1 MLYGILQELASDPF
15 AQSLQPEPDGDGR
28 EFRLECPDALSML
41 EPASLGLISGAALL
55 GTAGIRAV
63 RGVRGL
69 LRREQEQVERT
80 ERERAAFA
88 NQLEAALHWAR
99 ASQPRLKAWV
109 GVRPFLVSA
118 VVDEATDCRSYYLV
132 PEDGRPLP
140 RFEPGQYLTFHLP
153 TADRMRPLVRCYSLS
168 DRPRDDYYRIT
179 VKRVARPEEND
190 AAWNTEHPASSN
202 QHPLTPHETLSG
214 SNYFHREVTVGS
226 RLEIEAPQGS
236 FFLDPTDELPVVL
249 IGGGIGVTPI
259 LSMAAA
265 LVHRH
270 DRRRIYAFTGFR
282 NSAEHPFKTRFE
294 ELAASTSNLTL
305 DVTYSQPRESDRP
318 EADYSHWGH
327 VSVDRLRQVLPSNNF
342 RYYLCGPPGMMESL
356 VPALLEWGVP
366 PQHINYEAFGP
377 ATVRGLSDAA
387 ASEPC
392 NVDFVRSERS
402 LRWQGT
408 EGSLLD
414 LAEQGGVRLEWGCR
428 AGNCGQCR
436 VMIAAGRVAH
446 AKRPG
451 VELID
456 GECLACIARPVGDV
470 VVEA

>member
-1 MLYGILQELASDPF
+1 
-15 AQSLQPEPDGDGR
+15 
-28 EFRLECPDALSML
+28 ML

-88 NQLEAALHWAR
+88 NQLDAALHWAR
-99 ASQPRLKAWV
+99 ASHPLLKAWV
-109 GVRPFLVSA
+109 GVRTFLVSA
-118 VVDEATDCRSYYLV
+118 VVDEAADCRSYYLV

-179 VKRVARPEEND
+179 VKRVAHPEENNGD
-190 AAWNTEHPASSN
+190 WNGEHQASSN
-202 QHPLTPHETLSG
+202 QHRAASHETLSG
-214 SNYFHREVTVGS
+214 SNYFHREVQVGS
-226 RLEIEAPQGS
+226 SLAVEAPQGS

-249 IGGGIGVTPI
+249 IAGGIGVTPI

-265 LVHRH
+265 LVHRR
-270 DRRRIYAFTGFR
+270 DRRAIYAFTGFR
-282 NSAEHPFKTRFE
+282 NSGEHPFKARFE
-294 ELAASTSNLTL
+294 ELAATTSNLTL

-327 VSVDRLRQVLPSNNF
+327 VNVDRLRQVLPSNNF
-342 RYYLCGPPGMMESL
+342 RYYLCGPPAMMESL

-366 PQHINYEAFGP
+366 PEHINYEAFGP
-377 ATVRGLSDAA
+377 ASVRGLSDTAA
-387 ASEPC
+387 TEPC

-414 LAEQGGVRLEWGCR
+414 LAEQGGVRLEWG
-428 AGNCGQCR
+428 
-436 VMIAAGRVAH
+436 
-446 AKRPG
+446 
-451 VELID
+451 
-456 GECLACIARPVGDV
+456 
-470 VVEA
+470 

>member
-1 MLYGILQELASDPF
+1 
-15 AQSLQPEPDGDGR
+15 
-28 EFRLECPDALSML
+28 ML

-55 GTAGIRAV
+55 GTAGFRAV
-63 RGVRGL
+63 RGVRSL
-69 LRREQEQVERT
+69 LRRAQEQVEKT
-80 ERERAAFA
+80 ERQRAAFA

-99 ASQPRLKAWV
+99 ASQPRLKAWT
-109 GVRPFLVSA
+109 GVRTFLVSA
-118 VVDEATDCRSYYLV
+118 VVDEAADCRSYYLV

-179 VKRVARPEEND
+179 VKRVARPEDE
-190 AAWNTEHPASSN
+190 EQESGGRES
-202 QHPLTPHETLSG
+202 LSG
-214 SNYFHREVTVGS
+214 SRYFHREVKVGTS
-226 RLEIEAPQGS
+226 LEVEAPQGS

-265 LVHRH
+265 LVHRR
-270 DRRRIYAFTGFR
+270 DRRAIYAFTGFR
-282 NSAEHPFKTRFE
+282 SSGEHPFKARFE
-294 ELAASTSNLTL
+294 ELAATTSNLTL
-305 DVTYSQPRESDRP
+305 DVAYSQPRDGDRP
-318 EADYSHWGH
+318 EADYAHWGH
-327 VSVDRLRQVLPSNNF
+327 VNVDRLRRVLPSNNF
-342 RYYLCGPPGMMESL
+342 RYYLCGPPAMMESL

-366 PQHINYEAFGP
+366 AEHINYEAFGP
-377 ATVRGLSDAA
+377 ASVRGLSDAA

-408 EGSLLD
+408 EDSLLE

-428 AGNCGQCR
+428 AGSCGQCR

-451 VELID
+451 VELVD

>member
-1 MLYGILQELASDPF
+1 
-15 AQSLQPEPDGDGR
+15 
-28 EFRLECPDALSML
+28 ML

-80 ERERAAFA
+80 ERERATFA
-88 NQLEAALHWAR
+88 NQLDAALHWAR
-99 ASQPRLKAWV
+99 ASQPRLKAWL
-109 GVRPFLVSA
+109 GVRTFLVSA
-118 VVDEATDCRSYYLV
+118 VVDEAADCRSYYLV

-168 DRPRDDYYRIT
+168 DRPRDDYYRVT
-179 VKRVARPEEND
+179 VKRVVRPEGEGH
-190 AAWNTEHPASSN
+190 AGGG
-202 QHPLTPHETLSG
+202 HESLSG
-214 SNYFHREVTVGS
+214 SNYFHRDVQVGS
-226 RLEIEAPQGS
+226 SLAVEAPQGS

-249 IGGGIGVTPI
+249 IAGGIGVTPI

-265 LVHRH
+265 LVH
-270 DRRRIYAFTGFR
+270 
-282 NSAEHPFKTRFE
+282 EHPFKARFE
-294 ELAASTSNLTL
+294 ELASATSNLTL
-305 DVTYSQPRESDRP
+305 DVTYSQPLESDRP

-327 VSVDRLRQVLPSNNF
+327 VTVDRLRQVLPSNNF

-366 PQHINYEAFGP
+366 SEHINYEAFGP
-377 ATVRGLSDAA
+377 ASVRGLSDAA
-387 ASEPC
+387 AAEPC

-408 EGSLLD
+408 EDSLLD

-428 AGNCGQCR
+428 AGSCGQCR

-451 VELID
+451 VELVD

>member
-1 MLYGILQELASDPF
+1 
-15 AQSLQPEPDGDGR
+15 
-28 EFRLECPDALSML
+28 ML

-69 LRREQEQVERT
+69 LRREQEQIERT

-88 NQLEAALHWAR
+88 NQLDAALHWAR
-99 ASQPRLKAWV
+99 ASQPRLKAWL
-109 GVRPFLVSA
+109 GVRTFLVSA
-118 VVDEATDCRSYYLV
+118 VVDETADCRSYYLV
-132 PEDGRPLP
+132 PEDGRSLP

-153 TADRMRPLVRCYSLS
+153 TPDRMRPLVRCYSLS

-179 VKRVARPEEND
+179 VKRVAHSAETD
-190 AAWNTEHPASSN
+190 PASSN
-202 QHPLTPHETLSG
+202 EHRAAPHETLSG
-214 SNYFHREVTVGS
+214 SHYFHREVLVGS
-226 RLEIEAPQGS
+226 SLEVEAPQGS

-265 LVHRH
+265 LVHRR
-270 DRRRIYAFTGFR
+270 DRRAIFAFMGFR
-282 NSAEHPFKTRFE
+282 NSGEHPFKARFE
-294 ELAASTSNLTL
+294 ELAARTSNLTL

-318 EADYSHWGH
+318 EVDYSHWGH
-327 VSVDRLRQVLPSNNF
+327 VTLDRLRQVLPSNNF
-342 RYYLCGPPGMMESL
+342 RYYLCGPPAMMESL

-366 PQHINYEAFGP
+366 PEHINYEAFGP
-377 ATVRGLSDAA
+377 ASIRGLSDAA

-408 EGSLLD
+408 EDSLLD

-451 VELID
+451 VELVD

>member
-1 MLYGILQELASDPF
+1 
-15 AQSLQPEPDGDGR
+15 
-28 EFRLECPDALSML
+28 ML

-55 GTAGIRAV
+55 GTAGVRAV

-69 LRREQEQVERT
+69 LRREQERVEKT

-88 NQLEAALHWAR
+88 NQLDAALHWAR
-99 ASQPRLKAWV
+99 ASQPRLKAWI
-109 GVRPFLVSA
+109 GVRDFRVSA
-118 VVDEATDCRSYYLV
+118 VVDEAEGCRSFYLV
-132 PEDGRPLP
+132 PEDGRPLA

-153 TADRMRPLVRCYSLS
+153 TADAMRPLVRCYSLS

-179 VKRVARPEEND
+179 VKCVPRPVDEG
-190 AAWNTEHPASSN
+190 
-202 QHPLTPHETLSG
+202 QGGGRETLSG
-214 SNYFHREVTVGS
+214 SNYFHRDVNVGS
-226 RLEIEAPQGS
+226 TLAIEAPQGS
-236 FFLDPTDELPVVL
+236 FFLDPTDDLPVVL

-265 LVHRH
+265 LVHRR
-270 DRRRIYAFTGFR
+270 DRRQIYAFTGFR
-282 NSAEHPFKTRFE
+282 NSGEHPFKASFE
-294 ELAASTSNLTL
+294 ELATATSNLTL
-305 DVTYSQPRESDRP
+305 DVAYSRPYDCDRP
-318 EADYSHWGH
+318 EVDYSHWGH
-327 VSVDRLRQVLPSNNF
+327 VNVDRLRQVLPSNNF

-366 PQHINYEAFGP
+366 AEHINYEAFGP

-392 NVDFVRSERS
+392 NVDFVRSEKS
-402 LRWQGT
+402 LRWQGN
-408 EGSLLD
+408 EESLLN

-451 VELID
+451 VELVD

>member
-1 MLYGILQELASDPF
+1 
-15 AQSLQPEPDGDGR
+15 
-28 EFRLECPDALSML
+28 ML
-41 EPASLGLISGAALL
+41 EPASLGLLSGAALL

-63 RGVRGL
+63 RGVRSL
-69 LRREQEQVERT
+69 LRREQEQLERT

-88 NQLEAALHWAR
+88 NQLDAALHWAR

-118 VVDEATDCRSYYLV
+118 VVDETAECRSYYLI
-132 PEDGRPLP
+132 PEDGRALP

-179 VKRVARPEEND
+179 VKRASRPADDGGASN
-190 AAWNTEHPASSN
+190 NGQPASSN
-202 QHPLTPHETLSG
+202 RHPHASHATLSG
-214 SNYFHREVTVGS
+214 SNYFHREVQVGS

-236 FFLDPTDELPVVL
+236 FFLDPTDNLPVVL

-265 LVHRH
+265 LVHRR
-270 DRRRIYAFTGFR
+270 DRRPIYAFIGFR
-282 NSAEHPFKTRFE
+282 NSAEHPFEATFAG
-294 ELAASTSNLTL
+294 LAAAASNFKL
-305 DVTYSQPRESDRP
+305 DVAYSRPLESDRP

-327 VSVDRLRQVLPSNNF
+327 VNVDRLRQILPSNNF

-387 ASEPC
+387 ATEPC
-392 NVDFVRSERS
+392 NVDFARSERS

-414 LAEQGGVRLEWGCR
+414 LAEQGGVLLEWGCR

-446 AKRPG
+446 IKRPG

>member
-1 MLYGILQELASDPF
+1 
-15 AQSLQPEPDGDGR
+15 
-28 EFRLECPDALSML
+28 ML

-55 GTAGIRAV
+55 GTAGFRAV

-88 NQLEAALHWAR
+88 NQLDAALHWAR
-99 ASQPRLKAWV
+99 ASQPRLKAWL
-109 GVRPFLVSA
+109 GVRTFLVSA
-118 VVDEATDCRSYYLV
+118 VVDEAADCRSYYLV

-168 DRPRDDYYRIT
+168 DRPRDDYYRVT
-179 VKRVARPEEND
+179 VKRVVRSEEKNQSSSIQ
-190 AAWNTEHPASSN
+190 HLASSN
-202 QHPLTPHETLSG
+202 QYQSDVHETLSG
-214 SNYFHREVTVGS
+214 SNYFHRDVQVGS
-226 RLEIEAPQGS
+226 SLAVEAPQGA

-249 IGGGIGVTPI
+249 IAGGIGVTPI

-265 LVHRH
+265 LVHRR
-270 DRRRIYAFTGFR
+270 DRRAIYAFTGFR
-282 NSAEHPFKTRFE
+282 NSGEHPFKTRFE
-294 ELAASTSNLTL
+294 ELAAATSNLTL

-327 VSVDRLRQVLPSNNF
+327 VNVDRLRQVLPSNNF

-366 PQHINYEAFGP
+366 AEHINYEAFGP
-377 ATVRGLSDAA
+377 ASVRGLSDAA

-408 EGSLLD
+408 EDSLLD
-414 LAEQGGVRLEWGCR
+414 LAEQEGVRLEWGCR
-428 AGNCGQCR
+428 AGSCGQCR

-451 VELID
+451 VELVD